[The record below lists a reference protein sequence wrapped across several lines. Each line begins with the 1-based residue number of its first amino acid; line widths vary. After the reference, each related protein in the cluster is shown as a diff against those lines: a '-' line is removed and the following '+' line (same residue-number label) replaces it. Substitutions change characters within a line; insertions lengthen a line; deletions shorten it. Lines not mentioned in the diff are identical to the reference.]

1 MRRISPALFLVLVA
15 FTVPLAVEFRTF
27 AGFFGIEL
35 PFIAVI
41 VFEAVLLAVLTAIYV
56 LGRITPDEEEEEGAA
71 TP

>member
-15 FTVPLAVEFRTF
+15 FTVPVAVEFRTV

-35 PFIAVI
+35 PFVAVI
-41 VFEAVLLAVLTAIYV
+41 AFEAVLLAVITAIYV
-56 LGRITPDEEEEEGAA
+56 LGRLTPDEEDEGAA